1 MKEHLNHK
9 CRIEI
14 EVKTSLFY
22 SGIITS
28 VDQNTITFIDK
39 FNNTYTYNRDQIK
52 EINESEG

>member
-22 SGIITS
+22 NGIITS
-28 VDQNTITFIDK
+28 VDQNTITCIDK
-39 FNNTYTYNRDQIK
+39 FNNPYTYNRDQIK